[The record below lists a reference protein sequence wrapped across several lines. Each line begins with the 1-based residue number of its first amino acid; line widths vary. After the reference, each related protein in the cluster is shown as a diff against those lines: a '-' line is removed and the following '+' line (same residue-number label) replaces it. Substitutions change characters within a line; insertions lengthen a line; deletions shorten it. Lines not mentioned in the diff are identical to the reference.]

1 MTLLHDVF
9 CEASRKHGHRV
20 AFDSLDH
27 QITFSEF
34 YERAEFLAGALEG
47 LGVKKGDRVA
57 ILSHNCPDYIIYH
70 CATAM
75 IGAILLVLNIRH
87 TEGELLWAM
96 EDAGASMLI
105 IDENFSSLLPAL
117 TGKCAAINTTI
128 SIGNFKGVNHS
139 TDDLVNKGLLVKG
152 RKSIL
157 PTDPILLIYTSGTTG
172 RPKGAL
178 QTHQSSTMA
187 DALTVDSMGITEK
200 DVYLAFLPFFHQAG
214 LIRCRATLSRGGTS
228 IVPGKM
234 DAEKTISI
242 MSEKKV
248 SITFL
253 PEPLD
258 TQIEE
263 LADRNKLTFPSL
275 RFIIGAGGKGND
287 HAKKLE
293 NFCRK
298 FKSSY
303 LGVYGQTETTGT
315 IVTVM
320 GEDYFKNPYTC
331 GKAMKG
337 VDLEIWDDNKSP
349 VPPGTVGEIMV
360 RSKMCI
366 PGYWNNEQ
374 ATRELYSGEW
384 LHTGDLAWLDEE
396 AFLHFVDRK
405 KELIKTGGE
414 NVYPREVMDILE
426 NHPSIDDLAII
437 GLKDPKWGE
446 SVTAVVVLEPGKDLT
461 LEEIREYCRGKISG
475 YKIPKILKLVD
486 EIPRNHTGKILKTVL
501 IERFKT
507 DS

>member
-1 MTLLHDVF
+1 MLLHSVF
-9 CEASRKHGHRV
+9 YEAGKKHGHRV
-20 AFDSLDH
+20 AFDSLDYR
-27 QITFSEF
+27 ITYHEF
-34 YERAEFLAGALEG
+34 YERSASLAGALEE
-47 LGVKKGDRVA
+47 LGVQKGDRVA

-75 IGAILLVLNIRH
+75 IGAILLVLNVRH
-87 TEGELLWAM
+87 TEGELLWVLN
-96 EDAGASMLI
+96 DARASILI
-105 IDENFSSLLPAL
+105 IDGNFTSLLPAL
-117 TGKCAAINTTI
+117 TGKCATINTTI
-128 SIGNFKGVNHS
+128 SIGNFTGVDHS
-139 TDDLVNKGLLVKG
+139 TDDLVSEGLQI
-152 RKSIL
+152 RNNQSIL

-178 QTHQSSTMA
+178 QTHQGSTMA
-187 DALTVDSMGITEK
+187 DVLTADSMSITEK

-214 LIRCRATLSRGGTS
+214 LIRCRATLSRGGTN
-228 IVPGKM
+228 IVPGKI
-234 DAEKTISI
+234 DAEKTISL

-263 LADRNKLTFPSL
+263 LADRNKLVFPSL

-298 FKSSY
+298 FKCNY

-320 GEDYFKNPYTC
+320 GEDYFKNPHTC

-337 VDLEIWDDNKSP
+337 IDLEIWDNNKYP
-349 VPPGTVGEIMV
+349 VRPGTVGEIMV
-360 RSKMCI
+360 RSKMCV

-374 ATRELYSGEW
+374 ATIELYSGEW
-384 LHTGDLAWLDEE
+384 LHTGDLAWLDKD

-426 NHPSIDDLAII
+426 NHPSIDDLAVI

-446 SVTAVVVLEPGKDLT
+446 SVTAVVVLKHGKDLT

-475 YKIPKILKLVD
+475 YKIPKILKIVD
-486 EIPRNHTGKILKTVL
+486 EIPRNHTGKILKTL
-501 IERFKT
+501 LRERFEA